1 MRTHRMCD
9 FSAGGSGATVS
20 PPGSGLGD
28 EVF

>member
-1 MRTHRMCD
+1 MHTHRVHD

-20 PPGSGLGD
+20 PPGRGLGD